1 MKESLSI
8 NLYKQPPN
16 KINLVT
22 RVLDVPVQLHM
33 HNFYEIELVTSGTG
47 VNRINGMPFQITP
60 GLMYLLTPNDTHQTD
75 VNGSL
80 SLIHIGFLPDP
91 ANGLAVPLPK
101 GGYSMQLPPE
111 DMDTA
116 LSFFRIVEAEC
127 SRVDAYRFQG
137 AYAALS
143 LLLIRLLRDGRPCAS
158 PPSFQKIQQAL
169 LYIWEHCSE
178 ESTCLENVSRHC
190 GLTPSYFSYLFH
202 KTFGSSFSAYLTDCR
217 LRCAC
222 YLLSDTDISVTNV
235 VYESGFSSPSR
246 FFRVFR
252 ARYGCTPG
260 EYREKHEQIASIPI
274 EEQVPISL
282 WQSGEWTASS
292 RVDTNEGRQG

>member
-1 MKESLSI
+1 MKEALTI

-33 HNFYEIELVTSGTG
+33 HNFFEIELVTSGAG
-47 VNRINGMPFQITP
+47 VNRINGIPFQITP
-60 GLMYLLTPNDTHQTD
+60 GLIYLLTPNDTHQIDIDGT
-75 VNGSL
+75 V

-91 ANGLAVPLPK
+91 ANGLVVPLPS
-101 GGYSMQLPPE
+101 GGYSMQLSPE
-111 DMDTA
+111 ELETA

-127 SRVDAYRFQG
+127 ARLDAYRFQG

-143 LLLIRLLRDGRPCAS
+143 LLLIRLLRDGQPCAS
-158 PPSFQKIQQAL
+158 PPSYQKVQPAL
-169 LYIWEHCSE
+169 MYIWQHCSE
-178 ESTCLENVSRHC
+178 ESICLEEVARHC
-190 GLTPSYFSYLFH
+190 ALSPSYFSYLFH
-202 KTFGSSFSAYLTDCR
+202 RTFGSSFSAYLTECR

-222 YLLSDTDISVTNV
+222 YLLSDTDINITDV

-252 ARYGCTPG
+252 SHFHCTPG
-260 EYREKHEQIASIPI
+260 QYREKHGEIVSIPI

-282 WQSGEWTASS
+282 WHSGERTASS
-292 RVDTNEGRQG
+292 QVDADQTHS